1 MKNTLVQDTA
11 LTPENLVEATI
22 QRLAARE
29 ESTDRTALT
38 LQAAIELA
46 TDLLR
51 IRQEQSAMLQETQKN
66 LERLHTLARRRASLL
81 QLTDAYLNKRE
92 AFPGEK
98 RLRHVVSTAEPEEAE
113 AFHHN

>member
-11 LTPENLVEATI
+11 MTPENLVEATI
-22 QRLAARE
+22 QRLVARG
-29 ESTDRTALT
+29 ESADRTALA

-46 TDLLR
+46 TTLLR
-51 IRQEQSAMLQETQKN
+51 IRQEQTTMLQEAQQN
-66 LERLHTLARRRASLL
+66 LERLHNLAHRRASLL
-81 QLTDAYLNKRE
+81 QLTDAYLHKCE

-98 RLRHVVSTAEPEEAE
+98 RLRHVLRTAEPEEAE